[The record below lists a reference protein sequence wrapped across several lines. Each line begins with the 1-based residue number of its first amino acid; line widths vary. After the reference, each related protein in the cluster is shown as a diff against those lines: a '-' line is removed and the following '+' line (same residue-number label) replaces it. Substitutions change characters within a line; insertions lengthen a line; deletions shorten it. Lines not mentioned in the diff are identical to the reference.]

1 MILDYKFSFQVS
13 KCWFS
18 IIFLEVDWEDSFWN
32 NLGFLKFAGSITDSP
47 HSEDMSLFYFYN
59 SNYLTRLDFL
69 FITVYQKWNDC

>member
-18 IIFLEVDWEDSFWN
+18 ITFLEVDWEDSFWN
-32 NLGFLKFAGSITDSP
+32 NFGFLKFAGSITDSS
-47 HSEDMSLFYFYN
+47 HSEDRSLFYYHN

-69 FITVYQKWNDC
+69 FITVYQKRLDC